1 MSDGIGEKANAAASA
16 DAVKLDVATTGSAL
30 AATKS
35 RIPYEET
42 CPEGWRMTR
51 KLCVLAF
58 VLSITGQ
65 WASCLALP
73 AIYNRLAET
82 LGFTPAQLGLLH
94 SMRLFSMFGSLP
106 LHAYASQFADRGKLM
121 GASLIVGGVFTI
133 LQILGT
139 SYGSFMLINILS
151 GASLGMVVP
160 VTRSLIPNYYRL
172 EDRGGAFGILEV
184 AGGIGGFFG
193 AALGVII
200 TTYTQPLGYVRE
212 IYNSA
217 LASAK
222 SNMTVTWDMWVSDQL
237 SFANA
242 TSVVAQ
248 EFKSSGVICC
258 TPWQTNFITLGIVTI
273 LLGIMVALLVKDPV
287 RDTSVQKMLG
297 KDLIKVFEGLELDED
312 GCVRDE
318 TIRLVDMKRVCR
330 SRTWLFIAIQGV
342 WGCFPWS
349 SFSFLILWFERMEIQ
364 SMLAVVI
371 FACVGGMAAAGGAVG
386 GAVGDYFTKKS
397 LWHFKYSRLIIN
409 YFSVLAGIPGALIY
423 FLALPYYVWWSYALF
438 SLWFG
443 FSVAW
448 CPGNNAA
455 IMSDLFPQNL
465 HPLVFAMQFW
475 VEGASSA
482 FGPFLC
488 AVINDEVFMA
498 KDLSLPQAE
507 FNALPEK
514 RRTELLNGLAMSLLT
529 VCCVGWTLCL
539 LTYSPT
545 WFSYPKES
553 RHIAKIEGRPDPSL
567 YGLQV
572 PKSEEKDTPEKHS
585 GVELSVKD
593 RQRYVQTPLG
603 RGRVLELREDGFLI
617 IELDWCLAN
626 QKHATVYVL
635 RKYVTDL

>member
-1 MSDGIGEKANAAASA
+1 MSSTRASPDDVSVDVVSPDPAAP
-16 DAVKLDVATTGSAL
+16 
-30 AATKS
+30 AA
-35 RIPYEET
+35 RLPYSET
-42 CPEGWRMTR
+42 CPEGWRSTR
-51 KLCVLAF
+51 KLCILAF

-73 AIYNRLAET
+73 AIYNRLAES

-94 SMRLFSMFGSLP
+94 SMRLFSMFGTLP

-121 GASLIVGGVFTI
+121 GGSLVVGGLFTI

-139 SYGSFMLINILS
+139 SYGTFMFINILS

-193 AALGVII
+193 AALGVIV
-200 TTYTQPLGYVRE
+200 TTYTQPFGYVRE
-212 IYNSA
+212 IYDGS
-217 LASAK
+217 LAAANAAANAS
-222 SNMTVTWDMWVSDQL
+222 SQLTWDMWVTDQL
-237 SFANA
+237 AFSNA
-242 TSVVAQ
+242 TAAVAANFQ
-248 EFKSSGVICC
+248 DEEGISICC
-258 TPWQTNFITLGIVTI
+258 VPWQTNFIVLGIVTI
-273 LLGIMVALLVKDPV
+273 LLGIMVTMLVRDPV
-287 RDTSVQKMLG
+287 RDTKVHSALG
-297 KDLIKVFEGLELDED
+297 KDITKVFEGLELDELTGRVND
-312 GCVRDE
+312 D

-330 SRTWLFIAIQGV
+330 SRTWLFIAVQGV

-386 GAVGDYFTKKS
+386 GSVGDYFTKKS
-397 LWHFKYSRLIIN
+397 LWHFKYSRLLIN
-409 YFSVLAGIPGALIY
+409 YASVIMGIPGALIY
-423 FLALPYYVWWSYALF
+423 FLALPYYTWWSYALF

-488 AVINDEVFMA
+488 ALINDEVFKA
-498 KDLSLPQAE
+498 KDLSLPQAD
-507 FNALPEK
+507 FNALPAS
-514 RRTELLNGLAMSLLT
+514 RRTELLNGLGMSLLT
-529 VCCVGWTLCL
+529 VCCVGWSMCL

-553 RHIAKIEGRPDPSL
+553 RHIARIEGRPDPSW
-567 YGLQV
+567 YGLRALG
-572 PKSEEKDTPEKHS
+572 SADI
-585 GVELSVKD
+585 ELPATSLVKGG
-593 RQRYVQTPLG
+593 RVVTPLG
-603 RGRVLELREDGFLI
+603 GGVIVEERDAGVLVVK
-617 IELDWCLAN
+617 LDWKLAN
-626 QKHATVYVL
+626 GSRATLYTVKTNVNL
-635 RKYVTDL
+635 EEARV